1 MRRRQ
6 FMTLLGGAAAW
17 PLTAR
22 AQSAK
27 MPTIGIL
34 LTGNPDPEVF
44 LKGFRDALTEIG
56 YIDGQNVRLEVRSAE
71 GNSALLPGKAAELVS
86 LKVDVIVAS
95 LTPAIQAAKQATSN
109 IPIVMAPAGEP
120 VATGLVASLARPGG
134 NITGVS
140 AATAEIAGKSLELIR
155 EVIPSARRVAI
166 LANEADPLAKPFIEQ
181 IGMGARA
188 LGMEVDLVMV
198 RPESPLETAFASM
211 NSKNVDAVIVQGS
224 LQSKE
229 LFDRAIKHRLPSFS
243 SNRQVVVSGGLM
255 TYAASGAEVLRGA
268 AGYVDRILKGA
279 RPADLPVTQPTK
291 FKLIINLN
299 TAKALGLNVPVSLLS
314 RADEVIE

>member
-1 MRRRQ
+1 
-6 FMTLLGGAAAW
+6 MTLLGGAAAW
-17 PLTAR
+17 PLTSR
-22 AQSAK
+22 AQSTK
-27 MPTIGIL
+27 LPTIGVL

-44 LKGFRDALTEIG
+44 LKGFRDALKEIG
-56 YIDGQNVRLEVRSAE
+56 YLDGQNTRLEVRSAE
-71 GNSALLPGKAAELVS
+71 GNSALLPGKATELVN

-95 LTPAIQAAKQATSN
+95 LTPAIEAAKQATSD

-140 AATAEIAGKSLELIR
+140 AATAEISGKNLELIR
-155 EVIPSARRVAI
+155 EAIPSARRVGV

-198 RPESPLETAFASM
+198 RPESPLEAAFVSM
-211 NSKNVDAVIVQGS
+211 NSKNVDAVVVQGS

-255 TYAASGAEVLRGA
+255 TYAASGTEVQRGA

-279 RPADLPVTQPTK
+279 KPADLPVIQPTK
-291 FKLIINLN
+291 FELIINLN
-299 TAKALGLNVPVSLLS
+299 TAKALGFDVPLSLLS

>member
-71 GNSALLPGKAAELVS
+71 GNSALLQGKAAELVS

-140 AATAEIAGKSLELIR
+140 AAPAEIAGKGLALIR
-155 EVIPSARRVAI
+155 DV
-166 LANEADPLAKPFIEQ
+166 
-181 IGMGARA
+181 
-188 LGMEVDLVMV
+188 
-198 RPESPLETAFASM
+198 
-211 NSKNVDAVIVQGS
+211 
-224 LQSKE
+224 
-229 LFDRAIKHRLPSFS
+229 LP
-243 SNRQVVVSGGLM
+243 
-255 TYAASGAEVLRGA
+255 
-268 AGYVDRILKGA
+268 
-279 RPADLPVTQPTK
+279 
-291 FKLIINLN
+291 
-299 TAKALGLNVPVSLLS
+299 
-314 RADEVIE
+314 